1 MNHRA
6 ARLSTPLRPESQRW
20 DGRTGETTV
29 ILARPLPRPVPV
41 VEPPTVPIALPA
53 SPPVWTL
60 RRVVG
65 LGLFVAV
72 VVLAVLLGY
81 NLAVG
86 QVISPVPVSCVQ
98 ER

>member
-1 MNHRA
+1 
-6 ARLSTPLRPESQRW
+6 
-20 DGRTGETTV
+20 
-29 ILARPLPRPVPV
+29 
-41 VEPPTVPIALPA
+41 
-53 SPPVWTL
+53 VWTL